1 MQKKHEAV
9 ATATAESNGHEAGK
23 VVDIT
28 GASAPAKTEPP
39 KKAELTIEQKMTE
52 RLRLWTNRRAALM
65 QQHQEQLRAVQMT
78 EAEIHQ
84 VDGRISELSEMTQP
98 AQA

>member
-9 ATATAESNGHEAGK
+9 VTATGNGDGPGVAP
-23 VVDIT
+23 DIT
-28 GASAPAKTEPP
+28 GAGAHAKTEPP
-39 KKAELTIEQKMTE
+39 KKAELTIEQKMAE

-65 QQHQEQLRAVQMT
+65 QQHQEQLRAVQTT

-98 AQA
+98 ARA